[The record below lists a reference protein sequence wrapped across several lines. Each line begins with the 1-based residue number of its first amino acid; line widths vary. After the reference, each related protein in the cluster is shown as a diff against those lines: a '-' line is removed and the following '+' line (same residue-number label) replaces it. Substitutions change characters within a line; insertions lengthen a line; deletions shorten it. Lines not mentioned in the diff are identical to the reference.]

1 MQFPIII
8 GLRRSR
14 FMDGPLAV
22 LTSIALLAVAGVP
35 WPVEIALPLAGALL
49 VLALHAARCLAPAFE
64 CLKIEADGNISG
76 RLIGENEFLSLRLL
90 PGAAVH
96 PWLTVVCLAGERGTY
111 RVLVASD
118 SAAPD
123 EFRRLRVGLRWRND
137 VSGGAGDS

>member
-14 FMDGPLAV
+14 FMDGALAV

-49 VLALHAARCLAPAFE
+49 VLALHAARRLAPAFE
-64 CLKIEADGNISG
+64 CLQIAAAGHISG
-76 RLIGENEFLSLRLL
+76 RLIGETGFMPLRLL

-96 PWLTVVCLAGERGTY
+96 PWLTVVRLAGERGTY
-111 RVLVASD
+111 RVLVAPD

-123 EFRRLRVGLRWRND
+123 EFRRLRVCLRWRAEVND
-137 VSGGAGDS
+137 GAGDS